1 MINILWCAV
10 ALIKVVLIVFL
21 VLIQKYYDFDGYIYP
36 IITGIVCGIV
46 LLIYGI
52 INNEFKNLN
61 KNNLGILIVCG
72 VFLSYFI
79 ISTYYLLNN
88 CQHPGYYK
96 ILAIYELIL
105 ILILSYFYFNAKITK
120 FNLIGFIF
128 IIIGTFFIIKF

>member
-1 MINILWCAV
+1 MINVWCGV
-10 ALIKVVLIVFL
+10 ALIKVVLVVFI
-21 VLIQKYYDFDGYIYP
+21 VLIQKYYEFDGYIYP

-52 INNEFKNLN
+52 MNNEFKNLN
-61 KNNLGILIVCG
+61 KNNLGILILCG

-96 ILAIYELIL
+96 ILAIYELII
-105 ILILSYFYFNAKITK
+105 ILIISYFYFNAKITK
-120 FNLIGFIF
+120 FNLIGFTL
-128 IIIGTFFIIKF
+128 IIIGTFFIIM